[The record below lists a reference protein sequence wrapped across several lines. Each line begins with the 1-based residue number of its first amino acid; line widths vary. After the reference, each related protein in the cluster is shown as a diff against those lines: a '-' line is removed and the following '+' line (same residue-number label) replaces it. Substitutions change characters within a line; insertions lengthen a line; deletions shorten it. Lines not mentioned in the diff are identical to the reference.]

1 MADVRFVRRVDGLT
15 YDFVRDGDAYGF
27 PSYRR
32 VDLDLWCRR
41 LPNFGWAVCTG
52 SGEVSS
58 RPFDDPGDG
67 DLPPEGIWVSRKS
80 DRSYVYEPIRA
91 ETQSAGRDIAV
102 PP

>member
-1 MADVRFVRRVDGLT
+1 
-15 YDFVRDGDAYGF
+15 
-27 PSYRR
+27 
-32 VDLDLWCRR
+32 
-41 LPNFGWAVCTG
+41 VCTG